1 MGKTFKSL
9 QIYEVEKAK
18 LSKFLKFYIRKM
30 SPKSGETT
38 TAKPADDSKKDAA
51 DSKDTKKESKKDE
64 TKEEEL
70 SEEDKQLKE
79 ELELCVTRLQ
89 EDDKSLYAG
98 ALESLRKLIRASTT
112 SMTSVP
118 KPLKFMIPHY
128 ETMKAVF
135 EKLEA
140 NTSVKKECADIVSI
154 LSMTMSDKNDC
165 LKYKLLG
172 NSDKGNIEAWG
183 HEYIRHLAGEIVQ
196 EWNSLDTE
204 EKEGEEGSTEVEMT
218 DTETKENL
226 LRMVKEIIPSQMK
239 HHAESEACD
248 LLMEIERLDL
258 LDEHVDKNSFG
269 RVCLYLTS
277 CVPYVPDPE
286 NTNLLKCALQIFR
299 KFEQYPQALRLA
311 LQLNEK
317 ELIREIFTD
326 CNDPTLQKQL
336 AFMLG
341 RQQHFLNDLDENEHD
356 EVIEIMSNA
365 HLNNHFLNLARELDI
380 MDAKTPD
387 DVYKS
392 HLDNVRSVFG
402 GSNVDSA
409 RQNLASS
416 FVNGFVNAGFGQ
428 DKLLME
434 DGQKWLYK
442 NKEHG
447 MMSATAS
454 IGLILL
460 WDVDG
465 GLTQT
470 DKYLYS
476 PEDHIKAGA
485 LLACG
490 IVNTGVRNDCDP
502 ALALLSDYVLH
513 KSNVMR
519 TGAIFGLGLAYAGS
533 NREDLISLLL
543 PVFADENSTME
554 VIGVAALACGL
565 ISVGSCNDDVTT
577 TILQTLME
585 KSEQDLKDPFAKY
598 LPLGIGLCFLGK
610 QEAAEAMAAALE
622 VLSEPFQSMAKTLV
636 DICAYAG
643 TGNVLKI
650 QNLLHI
656 CSEHHEPAEKDD
668 ASSKKD
674 KSYSKSSNK
683 DDKKEDKKKEEEE
696 AAAKA
701 EAAAKDLSTQQ
712 AVAVLG
718 LALVAM
724 GEDIGSEMLFRHF
737 GHLLRYCEP
746 VIRRAVP
753 LALGLISISNP
764 QLNILDTLSKFSHD
778 ADPEVAHNSIFA
790 MGLLGAGTNNA
801 RLAAMLRQLAQYHAK
816 DSNNLFMVRIA
827 QGLVHMGKGTLTLNP
842 YHSDHQLLSPVAV
855 AGLMG
860 CVVACLDVKT
870 TLLGKSH
877 YLLYSLAPAIQPRML
892 VTFDEKMRPMPVP
905 VRVGQAVDVVGQAG
919 KPKTITGF
927 QTHTTPVLL
936 AQGERAELATEEYLP
951 LTPIMEGFV
960 ILRKNPDY

>member
-1 MGKTFKSL
+1 MG
-9 QIYEVEKAK
+9 
-18 LSKFLKFYIRKM
+18 
-30 SPKSGETT
+30 
-38 TAKPADDSKKDAA
+38 D
-51 DSKDTKKESKKDE
+51 
-64 TKEEEL
+64 
-70 SEEDKQLKE
+70 
-79 ELELCVTRLQ
+79 
-89 EDDKSLYAG
+89 
-98 ALESLRKLIRASTT
+98 
-112 SMTSVP
+112 
-118 KPLKFMIPHY
+118 
-128 ETMKAVF
+128 
-135 EKLEA
+135 
-140 NTSVKKECADIVSI
+140 
-154 LSMTMSDKNDC
+154 
-165 LKYKLLG
+165 
-172 NSDKGNIEAWG
+172 
-183 HEYIRHLAGEIVQ
+183 
-196 EWNSLDTE
+196 
-204 EKEGEEGSTEVEMT
+204 EGE
-218 DTETKENL
+218 
-226 LRMVKEIIPSQMK
+226 
-239 HHAESEACD
+239 
-248 LLMEIERLDL
+248 
-258 LDEHVDKNSFG
+258 F
-269 RVCLYLTS
+269 
-277 CVPYVPDPE
+277 
-286 NTNLLKCALQIFR
+286 
-299 KFEQYPQALRLA
+299 
-311 LQLNEK
+311 
-317 ELIREIFTD
+317 
-326 CNDPTLQKQL
+326 
-336 AFMLG
+336 
-341 RQQHFLNDLDENEHD
+341 D

-365 HLNNHFLNLARELDI
+365 PLNNHFLNLARELDI
-380 MDAKTPD
+380 MDAKTPE

-392 HLDNVRSVFG
+392 HLDNVRPVFG

-428 DKLLME
+428 DKLLKE
-434 DGQKWLYK
+434 DGNKWLYK

-465 GLTQT
+465 GLTQI

-543 PVFADENSTME
+543 PVFAEENSTME

-598 LPLGIGLCFLGK
+598 LPLGIGLCYLGK
-610 QEAAEAMAAALE
+610 QEAAEAIVAGLE
-622 VLSEPFQSMAKTLV
+622 VLTDPFQSMAKTLV

-650 QNLLHI
+650 QSLLHI
-656 CSEHHEPAEKDD
+656 CSEHHEPAEKDET
-668 ASSKKD
+668 SSRKD
-674 KSYSKSSNK
+674 KSSSKSSASNK
-683 DDKKEDKKKEEEE
+683 EDKKEDKKKEEEE

-701 EAAAKDLSTQQ
+701 EAVSKDLSTQQ

-753 LALGLISISNP
+753 LALGLISVSNP

-801 RLAAMLRQLAQYHAK
+801 RLAAILRQLAQYHAK
-816 DSNNLFMVRIA
+816 DQNNLFMVRIA
-827 QGLVHMGKGTLTLNP
+827 QGLVHLGKGTMTLNP
-842 YHSDHQLLSPVAV
+842 FHSDRQLMSPVAV
-855 AGLMG
+855 AGLMS
-860 CVVACLDVKT
+860 VLVAFLDVKT
-870 TLLGKSH
+870 TILGKSH
-877 YLLYSLAPAIQPRML
+877 CLLYGLATAMQPRML
-892 VTFDEKMRPMPVP
+892 VTFDEELNPLPVS
-905 VRVGQAVDVVGQAG
+905 VRVGQAVDVVGAAG

-936 AQGERAELATEEYLP
+936 AHGERAELATEEYSAV
-951 LTPIMEGFV
+951 TPIMEGFV
-960 ILRKNPDY
+960 ILKKNPDF

>member
-1 MGKTFKSL
+1 
-9 QIYEVEKAK
+9 
-18 LSKFLKFYIRKM
+18 M
-30 SPKSGETT
+30 SPKSDEVTS
-38 TAKPADDSKKDAA
+38 KPSEKDASKDKDAPKEGSKK
-51 DSKDTKKESKKDE
+51 KEE
-64 TKEEEL
+64 PKEEEL

-79 ELELCVTRLQ
+79 ELDLCVTRLQ
-89 EDDKSLYAG
+89 EDNATLYSG
-98 ALESLRKLIRASTT
+98 ALQSLRTLIRASTT

-128 ETMKAVF
+128 EAMKEVY
-135 EKLEA
+135 EKLD
-140 NTSVKKECADIVSI
+140 NNSVVKKECADIVSI

-165 LKYKLLG
+165 LRYKLLG
-172 NSDKGNIEAWG
+172 HTDRENIEAWG
-183 HEYIRHLAGEIVQ
+183 HEYIRHLSGEIVSD
-196 EWNSLDTE
+196 WNEIGDVD
-204 EKEGEEGSTEVEMT
+204 KEVEEQGADVEMA
-218 DTETKENL
+218 DSEKKSQL
-226 LRMVKEIIPSQMK
+226 IDLVKQIIPSQMK

-248 LLMEIERLDL
+248 LLMEVERLDL
-258 LDEHVDKNSFG
+258 LEEYVDKNSFG

-277 CVPYVPDPE
+277 CVAYVPDPE
-286 NTNLLKCALQIFR
+286 NTNLLKTALFIFR
-299 KFEQYPQALRLA
+299 KFEQFPHGIRLA
-311 LQLNEK
+311 LQLNDHQLVK
-317 ELIREIFTD
+317 EIFMECKD
-326 CNDPTLQKQL
+326 AILQKQL

-341 RQQHFLNDLDENEHD
+341 RQQHFLPDLDEGEFD

-365 HLNNHFLNLARELDI
+365 PLNNHFLNLARELDI

-465 GLTQT
+465 GLTQI

-476 PEDHIKAGA
+476 PEDYIKAGA

-490 IVNTGVRNDCDP
+490 IVNTGVKNDCDP
-502 ALALLSDYVLH
+502 ALALLSDYVDH
-513 KSNVMR
+513 ASSIM
-519 TGAIFGLGLAYAGS
+519 TIGAIFGLGLAYAGS
-533 NREDLISLLL
+533 NRSDLVELLL
-543 PVFADENSTME
+543 PVFSDPKSSME
-554 VIGVAALACGL
+554 VIGITALACGL
-565 ISVGSCNDDVTT
+565 ICVGNCNEDVTT
-577 TILQTLME
+577 TLLQILME
-585 KSEQDLKDPFAKY
+585 KNGTNDLKDPFAKF
-598 LPLGIGLCFLGK
+598 LPLGIGLCYLGK
-610 QEAAEAMAAALE
+610 QEQAEATVATLE
-622 VLSEPFQSMAKTLV
+622 VLEDPFKSMAMTMV

-650 QNLLHI
+650 QSLLHI
-656 CSEHHEPAEKDD
+656 CSEHFEPEKEKESD
-668 ASSKKD
+668 KKD
-674 KSYSKSSNK
+674 KKNK
-683 DDKKEDKKKEEEE
+683 TEAAGAAAADKK
-696 AAAKA
+696 ASGA
-701 EAAAKDLSTQQ
+701 EAEKKTDSPPDLSSQQ
-712 AVAVLG
+712 AVAVIG
-718 LALVAM
+718 LALIAM

-746 VIRRAVP
+746 TIRRAVP
-753 LALGLISISNP
+753 LALGLISVSNP
-764 QLNILDTLSKFSHD
+764 QLNILDTLTKFSHD
-778 ADPEVAHNSIFA
+778 TDSEVAHNSIFA
-790 MGLLGAGTNNA
+790 LGLIGAGTNNA
-801 RLAAMLRQLAQYHAK
+801 RLAATLRQLAQYHAK

-827 QGLVHMGKGTLTLNP
+827 QGLVHMGKGTMTLNP

-855 AGLMG
+855 AGLLG
-860 CVVACLDVKT
+860 CIVACLDVKT

-892 VTFDEKMRPMPVP
+892 VTFDENMRPLPVP

-936 AQGERAELATEEYLP
+936 SQGERAELATEEYLP

-960 ILRKNPDY
+960 ILRKNPNY